1 MSYGY
6 TESKFTKYV
15 EQINETVS
23 VDYSGKYVP
32 FVPKQTVSLT
42 VDYVFHLKK
51 RFIDRLLIG
60 GRYSGAG
67 KIYWTEANDVS
78 QKFYS
83 LLNGRIS
90 VEKGS
95 FSLGVWGENLLNEK
109 YTTFYFKTFGNSFGQ
124 LGKPVRFGIDL
135 NMKF

>member
-1 MSYGY
+1 TAVY
-6 TESKFTKYV
+6 TLHFKNS
-15 EQINETVS
+15 
-23 VDYSGKYVP
+23 
-32 FVPKQTVSLT
+32 
-42 VDYVFHLKK
+42 
-51 RFIDRLLIG
+51 FIDRLLIS

-83 LLNGRIS
+83 LLNGRMS
-90 VEKGS
+90 VEKGD
-95 FSLGVWGENLLNEK
+95 FSLEFWGENLLDSK
-109 YTTFYFKTFGNSFGQ
+109 YTTFYFNTFGNSFGQ